1 MAHIYTPGLKV
12 VEKTILRKE
21 RVLPLPGEVL
31 VGIGDKVKAEDIV
44 ARTHLPGNVNM
55 INIANKLA
63 ITPSDIR
70 RCMLKKEGDKVSK
83 DELIAKSSSFFG
95 LFKYNCTSPIDGE
108 VESISEVTG
117 QVVLREPPIPIEV
130 IAYVDGVIEKV
141 KEKEGVVVKTE
152 GVYIQGIFGI
162 GGEEIGEIVV
172 AVDSPEEELK
182 PESIKPQM
190 KGKVVVGGSFVSN
203 PVIVKAVEVGVKGI
217 IAGGIDDQD
226 LRNFLGYDLG
236 VAITGSEEKGIT
248 LIITE
253 GFGVIKMADKAFT
266 LLKKYEGFK
275 ASINGAT
282 QIRAGVI
289 RPEIII
295 PLGEVSLKED
305 KEEEKELSKEG
316 GLVIG
321 ASIRIIRQPH
331 FGKLGKV
338 VSLPAQLQRLET
350 EAKVR
355 VVEIELESGEKLI
368 LPRANIEL
376 IEH

>member
-226 LRNFLGYDLG
+226 LRNFPGYDLG